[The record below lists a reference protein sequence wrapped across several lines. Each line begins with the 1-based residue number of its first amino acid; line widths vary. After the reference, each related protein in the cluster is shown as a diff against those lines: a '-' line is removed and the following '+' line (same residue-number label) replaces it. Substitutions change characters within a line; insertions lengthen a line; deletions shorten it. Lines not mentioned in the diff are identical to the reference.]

1 MSTKDTETTKEYV
14 AKRIIAAAELLPQ
27 NIKEK
32 AQPYIA
38 KAAPIVGQ
46 VAEIIEK
53 LIPFAVLAYNKSL
66 EFWAF
71 LQPYNPQLLAPALC
85 GFILCF
91 FGGSY
96 LTLIAAAEA
105 YRMCGYHTTLENV
118 QSLIVDA
125 RKVWDASKKDD
136 DKDEDGDG
144 VKDVNQISPKE
155 LAIRKSLLFLRTVDP
170 NKITAAVYG
179 IQTSFLAVAATLKL
193 EFAKTIT
200 LGNSIADIVSVPADR
215 VIVPYLEKLTPE
227 AYKKWIKPT
236 VHSIIKS
243 TAISL
248 AWTLQRII
256 SAFHSALRGGLMCS
270 RNVLEYLSKMKIIH
284 INPDETYLDEIVGY
298 ALAALGLYFQLSMG
312 FQVPFPLNVLLFPFS
327 CMEYFLIWTVSK

>member
-1 MSTKDTETTKEYV
+1 MHIY
-14 AKRIIAAAELLPQ
+14 R
-27 NIKEK
+27 
-32 AQPYIA
+32 AQ
-38 KAAPIVGQ
+38 
-46 VAEIIEK
+46 
-53 LIPFAVLAYNKSL
+53 
-66 EFWAF
+66 
-71 LQPYNPQLLAPALC
+71 
-85 GFILCF
+85 
-91 FGGSY
+91 
-96 LTLIAAAEA
+96 
-105 YRMCGYHTTLENV
+105 
-118 QSLIVDA
+118 
-125 RKVWDASKKDD
+125 
-136 DKDEDGDG
+136 
-144 VKDVNQISPKE
+144 
-155 LAIRKSLLFLRTVDP
+155 
-170 NKITAAVYG
+170 
-179 IQTSFLAVAATLKL
+179 